1 MKHNIFRAIGAL
13 LLTIGTIV
21 TGVQPA
27 AAHVTQSNPC
37 ASLEAYLANPGLPD
51 DVKKYISMALGYCVA
66 ATSGLP
72 IEVDGWNGV
81 DVEMQTADAVK
92 LINDAWVADKA
103 TCHSNPNKLMASL
116 EITRGMFSGE
126 SWDGSADYTVE
137 DPGTAGVAIVVTDLK
152 GKAAT
157 LNGKR
162 LFRDRQD
169 KLVAVYLRE
178 DKGVYTVHD
187 AVTFPK
193 GTSGF
198 LIRLA
203 DPLDHAVAFSFWGDK
218 HNPQDC
224 NEGVVRAQARQSMPA
239 GQPWVGSVVKI
250 DATEVVSKL
259 NALKGMDTLYPT
271 LLSAAAP
278 VSGTIDVKNGVT
290 VVLLKDGSS
299 TNGKNLVQLDQSSGY
314 SAFVAGKDEKVVIT
328 GEAWVITLTK
338 ALDPAKDLTWWGK
351 GY

>member
-1 MKHNIFRAIGAL
+1 MKRNLFGAIAAL

-37 ASLEAYLANPGLPD
+37 ASLEVYLANPTLPD
-51 DVKKYISMALGYCVA
+51 DVKKYISMALGHCVA
-66 ATSGLP
+66 ATSGSTIML
-72 IEVDGWNGV
+72 DGWNGV

-92 LINDAWVADKA
+92 LINNAWVADKA

-116 EITRGMFSGE
+116 ALTRELYASE

-137 DPGTAGVAIVVTDLK
+137 DPGSAGVAIVVTDLK

-203 DPLDHAVAFSFWGDK
+203 DQLDHASMFSFWGDPSK
-218 HNPQDC
+218 PQDC
-224 NEGVVRAQARQSMPA
+224 NEGVKRAQARQSMPA
-239 GQPWVGSVVKI
+239 GQLWVGSDVKI

-259 NALKGMDTLYPT
+259 NELKGMDTLYPT
-271 LLSAAAP
+271 LLSAATRMT
-278 VSGTIDVKNGVT
+278 GTIDVKNAVT
-290 VVLLKDGSS
+290 IVVVKDGNTAQGS
-299 TNGKNLVQLDQSSGY
+299 KLVQLDKSDGY
-314 SAFVAGKDEKVVIT
+314 NAYIAGANEKVVIT
-328 GEAWVITLTK
+328 GEAWVITLPK
-338 ALDPAKDLTWWGK
+338 PLDPENDLTWWGT
-351 GY
+351 GH

>member
-1 MKHNIFRAIGAL
+1 M
-13 LLTIGTIV
+13 TIGTIV

-27 AAHVTQSNPC
+27 AAHVDSNQCSVLSDALNDP
-37 ASLEAYLANPGLPD
+37 AGNA
-51 DVKKYISMALGYCVA
+51 DVKRYIAIALGYCVA
-66 ATSGLP
+66 ATSGSP
-72 IEVDGWNGV
+72 IMLDGWNGV

-92 LINDAWVADKA
+92 LINDAWKADKA

-116 EITRGMFSGE
+116 ALTRELYASE
-126 SWDGSADYTVE
+126 SWDGSTDYTVE
-137 DPGTAGVAIVVTDLK
+137 DPGSAGVALVVTDLK

-203 DPLDHAVAFSFWGDK
+203 DPLDHAAALSFWGDTSK
-218 HNPQDC
+218 PQDC
-224 NEGVVRAQARQSMPA
+224 NEGVVRAQTRQSMPA

-271 LLSAAAP
+271 LLSAATLMT
-278 VSGTIDVKNGVT
+278 GTIQVKNALT
-290 VVLLKDGSS
+290 VVVVKDGNTAQGS
-299 TNGKNLVQLDQSSGY
+299 KLVQLDKSDGY
-314 SAFVAGKDEKVVIT
+314 NAYIAGGDEKVAIT
-328 GEAWVITLTK
+328 GEAWVITLPK
-338 ALDPAKDLTWWGK
+338 PLNPAKDLIWWGA
-351 GY
+351 GH